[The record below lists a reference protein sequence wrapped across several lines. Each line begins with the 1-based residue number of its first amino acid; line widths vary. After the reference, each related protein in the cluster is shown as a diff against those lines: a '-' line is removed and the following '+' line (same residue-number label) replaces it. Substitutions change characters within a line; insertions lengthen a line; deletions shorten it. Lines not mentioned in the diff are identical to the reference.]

1 MSYFAQT
8 GSVRAISKMFESIS
22 VPMIFTNVEPLS
34 GVPEE
39 SSVTGTKIDSTAN
52 VVSNNDIEVS
62 NVDNDINNNNNHL
75 DEKLDEQLKTQSNT
89 TLENNNNDK
98 AIPSETNVY
107 KHLKTYPIV
116 DSWIKIFHWIP
127 GPRIVRPTLMNIAY
141 SNSLRPYTSY
151 VDNYFDNQLNNLDE
165 ALPLVKTLRM
175 RDIRNVILD
184 DPIKNIS
191 VTTGKALVD
200 VGNLTQRTIIK
211 PSRDGIHQ
219 LRDLRGEYISFV
231 DNQPIIR
238 SHINPLIKQINMR
251 LINDINT
258 FLPLNAESENI
269 PISYVDLDDQSNEL
283 AYTFQII
290 NMGLLRSRPVLQ
302 ERLQDITKSPQVAS
316 KHIASIYQESKENR
330 GEGRIII
337 IIATIETIRKLVSEG
352 YTLMSANAF
361 LNFLGTQP
369 NESEKLSIAE
379 EIIDPVEDKEN
390 TENVTLEVDKVSA

>member
-1 MSYFAQT
+1 
-8 GSVRAISKMFESIS
+8 
-22 VPMIFTNVEPLS
+22 
-34 GVPEE
+34 
-39 SSVTGTKIDSTAN
+39 
-52 VVSNNDIEVS
+52 
-62 NVDNDINNNNNHL
+62 
-75 DEKLDEQLKTQSNT
+75 
-89 TLENNNNDK
+89 
-98 AIPSETNVY
+98 
-107 KHLKTYPIV
+107 
-116 DSWIKIFHWIP
+116 
-127 GPRIVRPTLMNIAY
+127 MNIAY

-200 VGNLTQRTIIK
+200 VGNLTQRTIIE

-302 ERLQDITKSPQVAS
+302 EKLQDITKSPQVAS

-390 TENVTLEVDKVSA
+390 TENVTLEVDKVTA